1 MKLDA
6 KQRVCLAISNFL
18 MQVLFP
24 YDSKVLEA
32 WAAFVKVVKD
42 PE

>member
-1 MKLDA
+1 MKLDS
-6 KQRVCLAISNFL
+6 KQRVCLALVHFL

-24 YDSKVLEA
+24 YDNKVLEA
-32 WAAFVKVVKD
+32 WHAFVKVVKD

>member
-6 KQRVCLAISNFL
+6 KQRVCLAVVHFL

-24 YDSKVLEA
+24 FDAKVQEA
-32 WAAFVKVVKD
+32 WLAFVKQVKD